1 MPIKVEENLLKLNSK
16 EKDEYPIVFNR
27 TMMSLRFTCKKS
39 TDLYIALDECPC
51 EEIFGT
57 ILI

>member
-1 MPIKVEENLLKLNSK
+1 
-16 EKDEYPIVFNR
+16 
-27 TMMSLRFTCKKS
+27 MMSLRFTCKKS
-39 TDLYIALDECPC
+39 TDLFQALDECPC